1 MYRKYFKRLL
11 DVIFSIIAIILL
23 IPIYIMIGILVR
35 INLGSPIIFKQTR
48 VGKEE
53 KIFNMYKFRS
63 MTNEKNKNGELL
75 SDEERLNKFGKILRS
90 TSLDEI
96 PELFNILKGDMS
108 IVGPRP
114 LLVEYLDYYNERER
128 KRHSVSPGLTG
139 LAQINGRNAIG
150 WEERFEYDIKYS
162 ENITFINDLKIL
174 FLTIKKVF
182 FRENITMSEGRELDD
197 FDVYRKKQIENNDL

>member
-1 MYRKYFKRLL
+1 MYRKYFKRFL
-11 DVIFSIIAIILL
+11 DIIFSFIAIIFL
-23 IPIYIMIGILVR
+23 IPIYITIGLLVR

-48 VGKEE
+48 VGKDE

-96 PELFNILKGDMS
+96 PELFNILKGEMS

-114 LLVEYLDYYNERER
+114 LVVEYLYYYNDRER

-139 LAQINGRNAIG
+139 LAQVNGRNAIG
-150 WEERFEYDIKYS
+150 CEERFEYDIKYS
-162 ENITFINDLKIL
+162 ENITFINDLKIV

>member
-1 MYRKYFKRLL
+1 MYRKYFKRLF
-11 DVIFSIIAIILL
+11 DVIFSVIAIIFL
-23 IPIYIMIGILVR
+23 IPIYIIIGILVK

-48 VGKEE
+48 VGKDE
-53 KIFNMYKFRS
+53 KTFNIYKFRS

-75 SDEERLNKFGKILRS
+75 SNEERLNKFGIILRS

-96 PELFNILKGDMS
+96 PELFNILKGEMS

-114 LLVEYLDYYNERER
+114 LLVKYLDYYNERER
-128 KRHSVSPGLTG
+128 KRHSVFPGLTG

-150 WEERFEYDIKYS
+150 WEERFKYDIEYS
-162 ENITFINDLKIL
+162 ENVTFINDLKIL

-182 FRENITMSEGRELDD
+182 FRENITMPKGREFDD
-197 FDVYRKKQIENNDL
+197 FDVYRKAQIKNNDL

>member
-1 MYRKYFKRLL
+1 MYRKYFKRLF
-11 DVIFSIIAIILL
+11 DVIFSVIAIIFL
-23 IPIYIMIGILVR
+23 IPIYIIIGILVK

-48 VGKEE
+48 VGKDE
-53 KIFNMYKFRS
+53 KTFNIYKFRS

-75 SDEERLNKFGKILRS
+75 SNEERLNKFGIILRS

-96 PELFNILKGDMS
+96 PELFNILKGEMS

-114 LLVEYLDYYNERER
+114 LLVKYLDYYNERER
-128 KRHSVSPGLTG
+128 KRHSVYPGLTG

-150 WEERFEYDIKYS
+150 WEERFKYDIEYS
-162 ENITFINDLKIL
+162 ENVTFINDLKIL

-182 FRENITMSEGRELDD
+182 FRENITMPKGREFDD
-197 FDVYRKKQIENNDL
+197 FDVYRKAQIKNNDL

>member
-1 MYRKYFKRLL
+1 MYRKYFKRLF
-11 DVIFSIIAIILL
+11 DVIFSVIAIILL
-23 IPIYIMIGILVR
+23 IPIYIIVGILVK

-48 VGKEE
+48 VGKDE
-53 KIFNMYKFRS
+53 KTFNIYKFRS

-75 SDEERLNKFGKILRS
+75 SNEERLNKFGIILRS

-96 PELFNILKGDMS
+96 PELFNILKGEMS

-114 LLVEYLDYYNERER
+114 LLVKYLDYYNERER

-150 WEERFEYDIKYS
+150 WEERFKYDIEYS
-162 ENITFINDLKIL
+162 ENVTFINDLKIL

-182 FRENITMSEGRELDD
+182 FRENITMPKGREFDD
-197 FDVYRKKQIENNDL
+197 FDVYRKAQIKNNDL

>member
-1 MYRKYFKRLL
+1 MYRKYFKRLF
-11 DVIFSIIAIILL
+11 DVIFSVIAIILL
-23 IPIYIMIGILVR
+23 IPIYIIIGILIK

-48 VGKEE
+48 VGKDE
-53 KIFNMYKFRS
+53 KTFNIYKFRS

-75 SDEERLNKFGKILRS
+75 SNEERLNKFGIILRS

-96 PELFNILKGDMS
+96 PELFNILKGEMS

-114 LLVEYLDYYNERER
+114 LLVKYLDYYNERER
-128 KRHSVSPGLTG
+128 KRHSVYPGLTG

-150 WEERFEYDIKYS
+150 WEERFKYDIEYS
-162 ENITFINDLKIL
+162 ENVTFINDLKIL

-182 FRENITMSEGRELDD
+182 FRENITMPKGREFDD
-197 FDVYRKKQIENNDL
+197 FDVYRKAQIKNNDL